1 MSEPVKAWEFVEKAA
16 EEMKRRKA
24 VYDPDKDSDGER
36 SMGRTVAMFNA
47 LTDHELTEEQG
58 WMFMVCLKMVRSQS
72 GKYQADDY
80 VDGAA
85 YVGLAGE
92 CASKER
98 NDFDAVKE
106 LESDALICCA
116 CEVSLVGVPSMV
128 EYEETDSGR
137 VPRRFCEG
145 CHSELFI
152 EVESDSGRGSASK
165 KVSIPGLPA
174 KNRIGP
180 CAKCFRHVS
189 PDENYRIETT
199 ANGDKEQEYL
209 YYHAHCAKE
218 LGLKP
223 CAEDNPEHIK
233 VGGTD

>member
-47 LTDHELTEEQG
+47 LADHELTEEQG

-92 CASKER
+92 CARKNGRE
-98 NDFDAVKE
+98 FDVVKE
-106 LESDALICCA
+106 LKSHALICSG
-116 CEVSLVGVPSMV
+116 CECSLVGQSSIV
-128 EYEETDSGR
+128 EFNGSEE
-137 VPRRFCEG
+137 
-145 CHSELFI
+145 
-152 EVESDSGRGSASK
+152 
-165 KVSIPGLPA
+165 PA
-174 KNRIGP
+174 WYCVR
-180 CAKCFRHVS
+180 CFREDSFGVTEE
-189 PDENYRIETT
+189 DL
-199 ANGDKEQEYL
+199 KEDM
-209 YYHAHCAKE
+209 K
-218 LGLKP
+218 
-223 CAEDNPEHIK
+223 I
-233 VGGTD
+233 GGTD